1 MWKRLVVIA
10 AGGALLDWVTTSI
23 GLSTGL
29 CYETHP
35 YYNPFIA
42 LTLFVSL
49 SLIAYKLRQFCSYRL
64 RFAYTVL
71 AFAISASGYFAAIN
85 NAIVILQL
93 PR

>member
-1 MWKRLVVIA
+1 MWKRLVAIA
-10 AGGALLDWVTTSI
+10 AGGALLDWVTTFI

-35 YYNPFIA
+35 QYNPFVA
-42 LTLFVSL
+42 LILFVSL
-49 SLIAYKLRQFCSYRL
+49 ALLAFKLGQLSQHRL

-71 AFAISASGYFAAIN
+71 AFAISACGYLSAIN